1 MANNYNQATISP
13 ALPASLLSEAELQ
26 SLAVACDLQWKIEGD
41 DLHLFAETFFSDEG
55 EDEQERKV
63 DLVSLLQA
71 KLRQLDMTAYPHIT
85 IHGASTCDKMR
96 ADEFG
101 GFAYVI
107 TRENVRIM
115 STWQW
120 LANQTRTTT
129 GACDPL
135 DATTIRIEIRGGV
148 VQDVSNIPPGWNYE
162 IVDHDDL
169 ACENR

>member
-1 MANNYNQATISP
+1 MANNYSQATISP
-13 ALPASLLSEAELQ
+13 ALPASLFSEAELRT
-26 SLAVACDLQWKIEGD
+26 LTVACGLSSESEGD
-41 DLHLFAETFFSDEG
+41 DLYFFAEVSFGEEGVDEEG
-55 EDEQERKV
+55 EGV
-63 DLVSLLQA
+63 DVLALLQA

-85 IHGASTCDKMR
+85 IQGASTCDKMR
-96 ADEFG
+96 EDEFG

-107 TRENVRIM
+107 TRDDIRSL

-120 LANQTRTTT
+120 LANQTRTTA

-135 DATTIRIEIRGGV
+135 DTTTIRIEIRGGV

-169 ACENR
+169 ECEHR

>member
-1 MANNYNQATISP
+1 MANNYDQATISP
-13 ALPASLLSEAELQ
+13 ALPASLFSEAELR
-26 SLAVACDLQWKIEGD
+26 SLSVACGLSSESDGD
-41 DLHLFAETFFSDEG
+41 DLYFFAELSFSDEG
-55 EDEQERKV
+55 EDEEGEGV
-63 DLVSLLQA
+63 EVLALLQA

-85 IHGASTCDKMR
+85 IHGASICDKMR

-107 TRENVRIM
+107 TRDNIRSL

-120 LANQTRTTT
+120 LANQTRTAT

-135 DATTIRIEIRGGV
+135 DTTTIRIEIRGGV
-148 VQDVSNIPPGWNYE
+148 VEDVSNIPPGWNYE

-169 ACENR
+169 ESQNR

>member
-1 MANNYNQATISP
+1 MANNYSQATISP
-13 ALPASLLSEAELQ
+13 ALPASLFSEAELQ
-26 SLAVACDLQWKIEGD
+26 SLAVACGLSCERCRDELYF
-41 DLHLFAETFFSDEG
+41 FAETCFLDRG
-55 EDEQERKV
+55 EDDDGFGV
-63 DLVSLLQA
+63 DCFALLQE

-96 ADEFG
+96 PDEFG

-107 TRENVRIM
+107 TRDDVRYL

-120 LANQTRTTT
+120 LADQTLTDT
-129 GACDPL
+129 GARDAL
-135 DATTIRIEIRGGV
+135 DAHTLRIEVRGGV

-169 ACENR
+169 ESQNR

>member
-1 MANNYNQATISP
+1 MANNYDQATISP
-13 ALPASLLSEAELQ
+13 ALPASLFSEAELR
-26 SLAVACDLQWKIEGD
+26 SLAVACGLSSERDGD
-41 DLHLFAETFFSDEG
+41 DLYFFAETCFFEQG
-55 EDEQERKV
+55 EDDDGFGV

-85 IHGASTCDKMR
+85 IHGASICDKMR

-107 TRENVRIM
+107 TRENVRHL
-115 STWQW
+115 STWEW
-120 LANQTRTTT
+120 LANQSGTNS

-135 DATTIRIEIRGGV
+135 DARTLRIEIRGGV

-169 ACENR
+169 DSQNR